1 MSIILCSVNTYGL
14 QFYKDILLHDYKYH
28 ILVIFQ
34 KVVFVK

>member
-1 MSIILCSVNTYGL
+1 MSIILCSVNTYDL
-14 QFYKDILLHDYKYH
+14 QFYKDIFLHDYIYH

>member
-14 QFYKDILLHDYKYH
+14 QFYKDILLHDYIYYT
-28 ILVIFQ
+28 LVIFQ